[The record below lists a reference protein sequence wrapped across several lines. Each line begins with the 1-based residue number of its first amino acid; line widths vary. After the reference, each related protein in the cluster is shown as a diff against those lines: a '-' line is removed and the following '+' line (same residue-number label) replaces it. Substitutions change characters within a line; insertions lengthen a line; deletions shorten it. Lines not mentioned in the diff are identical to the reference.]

1 MARTV
6 ISSRLTHRQVL
17 TTPSFVCLCV
27 LLPYSRSHRGAVER
41 AVQVLRVSEEGDA
54 HGSHGRGMHS
64 ACVGGIEF
72 GHGGEEDIVEV
83 GGFEGH
89 VDKGVKEVPDK
100 EASDL
105 GGARFGG

>member
-1 MARTV
+1 M
-6 ISSRLTHRQVL
+6 
-17 TTPSFVCLCV
+17 
-27 LLPYSRSHRGAVER
+27 
-41 AVQVLRVSEEGDA
+41 LRVSEEGDA

-105 GGARFGG
+105 GGTRFGDEDEGTAVDGCEQSCDRGKGEDAGMVE